1 MYKLVRTT
9 FVTEKL
15 EFKNNHLKPGNF
27 KLKPTL
33 SRRTGKINETHYYTS
48 LILNVTSSEQ
58 FPFPVNLYVEFRAI
72 FEFKDISS
80 ELEVTEFLKEDAVR
94 IMFPYLRS
102 ITTNLT
108 TSAMM
113 PPIVLPIVDV
123 KKLFKDADQDFAYI
137 N

>member
-33 SRRTGKINETHYYTS
+33 SRRTGKINQNVFFTT
-48 LILNVTSSEQ
+48 LILSVENNELY
-58 FPFPVNLYVEFRAI
+58 PFPVDLLVEFRGI
-72 FEFKDISS
+72 FEFKDIDNES
-80 ELEVTEFLKEDAVR
+80 EIMEFLKIEAVN

-108 TSAMM
+108 TTAMM

-123 KKLFKDADQDFAYI
+123 KKLFKNNNDSVYI

>member
-33 SRRTGKINETHYYTS
+33 SRRTGKINQNLFFTT
-48 LILNVTSSEQ
+48 LILSVKNSELY
-58 FPFPVNLYVEFRAI
+58 PFPVDLFVEFRGI
-72 FEFKDISS
+72 FEFKDIENES
-80 ELEVTEFLKEDAVR
+80 EIMEFLKIEAVN

-108 TSAMM
+108 TTALM
-113 PPIVLPIVDV
+113 PPIVLPIVDA
-123 KKLFKDADQDFAYI
+123 KKLFKNDTDSVYI